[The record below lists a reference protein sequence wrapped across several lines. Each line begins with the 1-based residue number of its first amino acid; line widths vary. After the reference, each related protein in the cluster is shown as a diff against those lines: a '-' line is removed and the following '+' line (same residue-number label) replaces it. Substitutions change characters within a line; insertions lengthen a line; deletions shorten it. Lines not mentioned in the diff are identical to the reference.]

1 MFTLLLCPVC
11 LDSLRSC
18 ATAFTAH
25 PLRCLLVHNPDLLR
39 TVCDPWCCL
48 GKGLSGCVFCCCG
61 KASQLLDQSQVRWC
75 KRCSH
80 LCFCVIKAHHS
91 LLLWINWVVFISEK
105 TTVCRLSG
113 RCIWSPINRSTLD
126 TGHMT
131 QEIFDSQYSKLDFFA
146 SVLSNQQVL
155 KEWYF
160 RKLLGIAV
168 CVRNVCMYLCG
179 PNYEYIPWYGSINTF
194 TS

>member
-1 MFTLLLCPVC
+1 MFTLLLCLVC
-11 LDSLRSC
+11 LDSLQSC

-25 PLRCLLVHNPDLLR
+25 SLRCLLVHKPGLLR
-39 TVCDPWCCL
+39 TVCDPRCCL
-48 GKGLSGCVFCCCG
+48 GKGWSGCVFCCCG
-61 KASQLLDQSQVRWC
+61 QASLLLDQSQVRWC

-80 LCFCVIKAHHS
+80 LCFCVIKSSLS

-113 RCIWSPINRSTLD
+113 RCIWSSIHLSTLD

-131 QEIFDSQYSKLDFFA
+131 QEIVDIIFQTQFFA

-155 KEWYF
+155 KEWYL
-160 RKLLGIAV
+160 RKQREPVKNVLGEFA
-168 CVRNVCMYLCG
+168 R
-179 PNYEYIPWYGSINTF
+179 
-194 TS
+194 